1 MTKKKQS
8 GSSTRWLQEHFADK
22 YVQQAKKQGLRS
34 RAVFKIEEIHQK
46 DNLIRLGMNVVD
58 LGAAPGG
65 WSQYA
70 VDRL

>member
-8 GSSTRWLQEHFADK
+8 ASSSRWLQEHFADK

-46 DNLIRLGMNVVD
+46 DNLIREGMTVVD

-65 WSQYA
+65 WS
-70 VDRL
+70 